1 MAKMAASATM
11 IRPVILSGGSGTRLW
26 PVSRQQFPKQ
36 FAQLMDGMTLFE
48 ATLKRVANRGRYA
61 APIIVGNTEHKFF
74 ILEELARLNIE
85 DATVLLEPLGRNTA
99 AAALVAAL
107 HDEANTNTLHLVM
120 PSDHI
125 VTDEKAFDE
134 AVTHAATAAIAEKI
148 VLFGITPSRPETGYG
163 HIIPGAE
170 IAGGKVRVIQT
181 FREKPDHDGAV
192 TLMKQGALWNSG
204 MFLYAPA
211 TLLSEAATLAP
222 KHLTLCREAL
232 AGARP
237 HGQCKELA
245 DSPYK
250 TLENAPFDT
259 LLMERTKKGGVLP
272 CSMGW
277 SDVGSWQALWE
288 MTDKPENNNV
298 VVGSVVTKDVTSSY
312 IRSEG
317 PVVAVMGMKDV
328 MVIATKDAVLVAPS
342 ARSQDVKSLLA
353 SVEESHAH
361 LAVGHVKVP
370 RPWGTYE
377 GIAKGQNF
385 LVKHIVVLP
394 GRSLS
399 LQLHH
404 HRAEHWIVV
413 AGTAKTECNGVEKI
427 VYPNESIYIPR
438 GAKHRLSNPGK
449 ADLQII
455 EVQSG
460 DYLGEDDIVRFDDI
474 YGRAPTQ

>member
-1 MAKMAASATM
+1 MSTTM

-26 PVSRQQFPKQ
+26 PISRQQFPKQ
-36 FAQLMDGMTLFE
+36 FAHLMGDMTLFE
-48 ATLKRVANRGRYA
+48 ATLKRVADRTRYT
-61 APIIVGNTEHKFF
+61 APLIVGNIEHKFF
-74 ILEELARLNIE
+74 ILDELARLKIT
-85 DATVLLEPLGRNTA
+85 DATILLEPMGRNTA
-99 AAALVAAL
+99 AAAIVSAL
-107 HDEANTNTLHLVM
+107 YDESVGDNTLHLVM

-125 VTDEKAFDE
+125 VTDPKAFDAAVAE
-134 AVTHAATAAIAEKI
+134 AAPIAATGKL
-148 VLFGITPSRPETGYG
+148 VLFGISPDHPETGYG
-163 HIIPGAE
+163 HIIPGAQ
-170 IAGGKVRVIQT
+170 IAGSKVRVIDM
-181 FREKPDHDGAV
+181 FREKPDHAGALA
-192 TLMKQGALWNSG
+192 LMEQGALWNSG
-204 MFLYAPA
+204 MFLYSPA
-211 TLLSEAATLAP
+211 ALLAEAHTLAP
-222 KHLTLCREAL
+222 EHVALCKESLEKAEDSR
-232 AGARP
+232 G
-237 HGQCKELA
+237 CKELA
-245 DSPYK
+245 ASAYTPLK
-250 TLENAPFDT
+250 NSPFDT
-259 LLMERTKKGGVLP
+259 LIMERTQHGSVLP

-288 MTDKPENNNV
+288 VSEKSADQNALIGPV
-298 VVGSVVTKDVTSSY
+298 FAHDVKSSY

-317 PVVAVMGMKDV
+317 PAVAVMGMEDC

-342 ARSQDVKSLLA
+342 NRSQDVKKLLA

-361 LAVGHVKVP
+361 LAMSHMKVP

-377 GIAKGQNF
+377 GIAEGKNF

-399 LQLHH
+399 LQMHH

-413 AGTAKTECNGVEKI
+413 AGTAKTECDGVEKM

-474 YGRAPTQ
+474 YGRVPTK